1 MSKNGRH
8 PTIFV
13 FQAGSVAESLDT
25 SESVTVVND
34 ESVTLLNETVTI
46 QEGFSDAE
54 DDYALLDD
62 LEIDGDFDPA
72 NVKDVSLG

>member
-1 MSKNGRH
+1 M
-8 PTIFV
+8 
-13 FQAGSVAESLDT
+13 
-25 SESVTVVND
+25 ND
-34 ESVTLLNETVTI
+34 ESATLLNETVTI
-46 QEGFSDAE
+46 QEGFSDDG

>member
-1 MSKNGRH
+1 M
-8 PTIFV
+8 
-13 FQAGSVAESLDT
+13 
-25 SESVTVVND
+25 VND

-72 NVKDVSLG
+72 NLKNVSLG